1 MDTPKTRIVAHV
13 AYQLEEM
20 NGGFQ
25 LYKIVLNDKKEMVSR
40 NAVSSPDAWEQTISL
55 LEAELS
61 RQFQ

>member
-1 MDTPKTRIVAHV
+1 MDVVKTRVVPHI
-13 AYQLEEM
+13 AYQMEEI

-25 LYKIVLNDKKEMVSR
+25 LYKIMLDNEKKMVSR
-40 NAVSSPDAWEQTISL
+40 EAVSDPDAWEQTISL